1 MKWINTDQLQRGD
14 AGFSQLYVDYLNNYE
29 RLSSFFAGGYTT
41 VADWQRTLDRVTGRT
56 LDRSTLVR
64 VLHDQNRAVHCGV
77 RTLANIDLLDN
88 QNTVAV
94 VTGQQLGLFS
104 GPLYTIYKIITTLK
118 LSEKLSSDFP
128 AFNFVP
134 IFWLEGEDHDFDEIN
149 NLTVL
154 NAQNE
159 LQQFKYFIGGQPF
172 EKNPGATGAI
182 VIDETIET
190 LFTGLSATV
199 TQTEYTAQV
208 LELLKG
214 YYKPGATL
222 MESFAG
228 LINRLFEDTGLVLLN
243 ANNPDLKALMKPVF
257 KKEFESDSEVSKLII
272 EKSVELEEHYHAQIK
287 PKSLNLFMFHKGGR
301 FPLEPSEHDY
311 YLKGT
316 RQRYTKD
323 ELLQLIDTT
332 PEVFSANV
340 ALRPVCQ
347 DTILPTVAYVGG
359 PGEIAYFAQLKTV
372 YELFELPM
380 PIIYPRAS
388 ATILEDKINKVL
400 EKYSLS
406 IPDLI
411 GDLDRVLQ
419 RISEQ
424 VAEVKVDGVFEIM
437 QEKIRAAVVEGSFG
451 IQQIDPTLK
460 GAVDSTLQKFEQQ
473 LQGLKEKT
481 AKAQLQKQEVSLK
494 QIRKAAA
501 TIFPNEN
508 FQEREFTVLQFMNK
522 YGLDFTKW
530 LMNELAIDRFEHQ
543 VLQL

>member
-1 MKWINTDQLQRGD
+1 MKWINTDQLQRAD
-14 AGFSQLYVDYLNNYE
+14 AGFSQLYVDYLNNFE
-29 RLSSFFAGGYTT
+29 KVSSFFAGGYTT
-41 VADWQRTLDRVTGRT
+41 FADWQRTIDTAAART
-56 LDRSTLVR
+56 LDRAALVR
-64 VLHDQNRAVHCGV
+64 VLHEQNRAVHCGV

-88 QNTVAV
+88 PNTVAI

-104 GPLYTIYKIITTLK
+104 GPLYTVYKIITTLK
-118 LSEKLSSDFP
+118 LAEKLTSDFP

-134 IFWLEGEDHDFDEIN
+134 VFWLEGEDHDFDEIN
-149 NLTVL
+149 NITVL

-159 LQQFKYFIGGQPF
+159 LQKFTYLIGGVPF
-172 EKNPGATGAI
+172 DKNPGATGAL
-182 VIDETIET
+182 VIDETIDA
-190 LFTGLSATV
+190 LFAGLSAAITP
-199 TQTEYTAQV
+199 TEYTAQV
-208 LELLKG
+208 LEMMRG

-222 MESFAG
+222 MEAFAG
-228 LINRLFEDTGLVLLN
+228 IINRLFEDTGLVLLN
-243 ANNPDLKALMKPVF
+243 ANMPELKALMKPVF
-257 KKEFESDSEVSKLII
+257 RKEIENDSAVSRLIV

-287 PKSLNLFMFHKGGR
+287 PKSVNLFMFHKGGR
-301 FPLEPSEHDY
+301 FSLEPSENDY

-323 ELLQLIDTT
+323 ELLQLVETT

-340 ALRPVCQ
+340 ALRPICQ
-347 DTILPTVAYVGG
+347 DMILPTVAYVGG

-372 YELFELPM
+372 YEMFDMSM
-380 PIIYPRAS
+380 PIVYPRAT

-406 IPDLI
+406 IPDLA
-411 GDLDRVLQ
+411 GDLDSVLTK
-419 RISEQ
+419 ISEQ
-424 VAEVKVDGVFEIM
+424 VAEVKVDGLFEM
-437 QEKIRAAVVEGSFG
+437 MNEKIRAAVVEASFG

-460 GAVDSTLQKFEQQ
+460 GAVDSTTQKFEQQ

-481 AKAQLQKQEVSLK
+481 AKAQQQKQEVSLK

-522 YGLDFTKW
+522 YGLEFTKW
-530 LMNELAIDRFEHQ
+530 LIGELVIDRFEHQ

>member
-1 MKWINTDQLQRGD
+1 MKWINPDQLQRAD

-29 RLSSFFAGGYTT
+29 RLSAYFAGGYTT
-41 VADWQRTLDRVTGRT
+41 VADWQRTIDRTVERT
-56 LDRSTLVR
+56 IDRATLVR
-64 VLHDQNRAVHCGV
+64 VLHEQNRAVHCGV

-128 AFNFVP
+128 AFNFIPV
-134 IFWLEGEDHDFDEIN
+134 FWLEGEDHDFDEIN
-149 NLTVL
+149 NITVL

-159 LQQFKYFIGGQPF
+159 LQKFTYLIGGEPF
-172 EKNPGATGAI
+172 DKNPGATGAI
-182 VIDETIET
+182 VIDETIDA
-190 LFTGLSATV
+190 LFAGLGAAV
-199 TQTEYTAQV
+199 TPTEYTAQI
-208 LELLKG
+208 LEMMRG

-222 MESFAG
+222 MEAFAG
-228 LINRLFEDTGLVLLN
+228 LLNRLFEETGLVLLN
-243 ANNPDLKALMKPVF
+243 ANTPELKTLMKPVF
-257 KKEFESDSEVSKLII
+257 RKELESDSAVSRLII

-287 PKSLNLFMFHKGGR
+287 PKSVNLFMFHKGGR

-323 ELLQLIDTT
+323 EILQLVETS

-340 ALRPVCQ
+340 ALRPICQ

-372 YELFELPM
+372 YDFFGLAM
-380 PIIYPRAS
+380 PIVYPRAS

-406 IPDLI
+406 IPDLA
-411 GDLDRVLQ
+411 GDLDAVLQ
-419 RISEQ
+419 RTAEQ
-424 VAEVKVDGVFEIM
+424 VAEVKVDSLFGILT
-437 QEKIRAAVVEGSFG
+437 EKVRAAVVEGSFG

-460 GAVDSTLQKFEQQ
+460 GAVDSTLVKFEQQ
-473 LQGLKEKT
+473 LQGLKDKT
-481 AKAQLQKQEVSLK
+481 YKAQQQKQEVSLK

-522 YGLDFTKW
+522 YGPEFTKW
-530 LMNELAIDRFEHQ
+530 LFNEITIDRFEHQ